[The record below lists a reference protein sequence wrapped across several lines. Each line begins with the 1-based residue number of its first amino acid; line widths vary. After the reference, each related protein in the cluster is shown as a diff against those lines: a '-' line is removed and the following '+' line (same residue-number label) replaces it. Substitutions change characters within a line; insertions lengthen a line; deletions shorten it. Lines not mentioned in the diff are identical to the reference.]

1 MWATKQRLS
10 MLKAPTGITECAQR
24 KNLRR
29 KIEVPPKTRNRREH
43 GLRQSG
49 GKAESTLRG
58 GRNRCQSRT
67 TPAPMSED
75 QNRKGAPLM
84 DTGTMNGASV
94 SSFVPTPVFTA
105 RVSLP
110 VCLTRGAESR
120 RAGSGR
126 ALGYPLAWPRS
137 PHYHCCIPIFIV
149 RFQFDPIPFFIVRFP
164 LYSRVLPSRRETC
177 PIVASTLST
186 QTKASRPFCPFC
198 CEAPPSQKRGAQGH
212 SRSLSFIHVHA
223 I

>member
-1 MWATKQRLS
+1 MAIPEWAGDHGSSRGDWVWTTKQRLS

-67 TPAPMSED
+67 TPAPMNED

-110 VCLTRGAESR
+110 ACLTRGAESR

-126 ALGYPLAWPRS
+126 ALGYGPGDLEQVGHLGVSEGPRRRAMTKIS
-137 PHYHCCIPIFIV
+137 DQRLRRGV
-149 RFQFDPIPFFIVRFP
+149 AE
-164 LYSRVLPSRRETC
+164 SRKRRGTG
-177 PIVASTLST
+177 
-186 QTKASRPFCPFC
+186 KG
-198 CEAPPSQKRGAQGH
+198 K
-212 SRSLSFIHVHA
+212 
-223 I
+223 

>member
-1 MWATKQRLS
+1 MAIPEWAGDHGSSRGDWVWTTKQRLS

-120 RAGSGR
+120 QAGSGR
-126 ALGYPLAWPRS
+126 ALGYGPGDLEPVGHLGVSEGPRRRATTK
-137 PHYHCCIPIFIV
+137 IV
-149 RFQFDPIPFFIVRFP
+149 DERKTDMR
-164 LYSRVLPSRRETC
+164 SRR
-177 PIVASTLST
+177 
-186 QTKASRPFCPFC
+186 
-198 CEAPPSQKRGAQGH
+198 
-212 SRSLSFIHVHA
+212 SLESEVPRKEMNIKDP
-223 I
+223 

>member
-1 MWATKQRLS
+1 MAIPEWAGDRGSSRGDWVWTTKQRLS

-126 ALGYPLAWPRS
+126 ALGY
-137 PHYHCCIPIFIV
+137 FE
-149 RFQFDPIPFFIVRFP
+149 
-164 LYSRVLPSRRETC
+164 SRQDKTRQDKDR
-177 PIVASTLST
+177 
-186 QTKASRPFCPFC
+186 KA
-198 CEAPPSQKRGAQGH
+198 
-212 SRSLSFIHVHA
+212 
-223 I
+223 

>member
-1 MWATKQRLS
+1 MAIPEWAGDHGSSRGDWVWTTKQRLS

-94 SSFVPTPVFTA
+94 SSFVHRKRRRGKPT
-105 RVSLP
+105 
-110 VCLTRGAESR
+110 
-120 RAGSGR
+120 GS
-126 ALGYPLAWPRS
+126 
-137 PHYHCCIPIFIV
+137 IPGDSNVISIW
-149 RFQFDPIPFFIVRFP
+149 
-164 LYSRVLPSRRETC
+164 S
-177 PIVASTLST
+177 
-186 QTKASRPFCPFC
+186 
-198 CEAPPSQKRGAQGH
+198 PPSLSQFRGQC
-212 SRSLSFIHVHA
+212 
-223 I
+223 

>member
-1 MWATKQRLS
+1 MFHSAGSRRSCWRR
-10 MLKAPTGITECAQR
+10 ITECAQR

-75 QNRKGAPLM
+75 QNQKGAPLM

-110 VCLTRGAESR
+110 ACLTRGAESR

-126 ALGYPLAWPRS
+126 ALGYPTRMQEHGIVVVCFKQRGMCVAC
-137 PHYHCCIPIFIV
+137 HHCCCELQT
-149 RFQFDPIPFFIVRFP
+149 RHLARR
-164 LYSRVLPSRRETC
+164 RVSGKCDRT
-177 PIVASTLST
+177 ST
-186 QTKASRPFCPFC
+186 
-198 CEAPPSQKRGAQGH
+198 
-212 SRSLSFIHVHA
+212 SRSWMPQNEPRKGYSWSCREAYVWHGSHQGGC
-223 I
+223 